1 MKWVPSTVVSI
12 ETPDGLS
19 REYGQ
24 VQKHPAQLQMT
35 LRRDAP
41 WCASQIFLQL
51 RHLAVFSLQSAVQQA
66 LMGAA
71 AQVYSSFDACL
82 ALLRILSMSISKI
95 SNAWDCTRKSYIAA
109 NLMLSC
115 MRKSWKKIRHVHYKY
130 NNQHVYIKIWVRA
143 PQMTAWTN
151 QRLLHDVLVYIH
163 KRNYKG
169 AYLANEVTKTI
180 AIPQGSA

>member
-1 MKWVPSTVVSI
+1 MKWVPSTGVSI

-24 VQKHPAQLQMT
+24 VQKHPAQFQMT
-35 LRRDAP
+35 LR
-41 WCASQIFLQL
+41 QIFLQL
-51 RHLAVFSLQSAVQQA
+51 RHPAVFSLQSAVQQA

-71 AQVYSSFDACL
+71 AQVYSSFDTCL
-82 ALLRILSMSISKI
+82 ALLRILSISISKI

-109 NLMLSC
+109 NLKLLC
-115 MRKSWKKIRHVHYKY
+115 MQKSWKKIRHVHYKY
-130 NNQHVYIKIWVRA
+130 SNQHVYIKIWVRA